1 MTVDRDALCSWLSDL
16 AAVIVQDADDLSDLA
31 TRIAAAP
38 SLSAAAFSTE
48 ILSLMRIVGESVT
61 SVAGFDG
68 LKAGSF
74 EEGDTEA
81 AGKILLAVGLSLAG
95 GRVEWIS
102 RPQARAGR
110 ERISAAGD
118 AALAVVSTIGAD
130 AADLYGWLSRLVQ
143 MSVRLVSDLA
153 ADLAPVGRVETG
165 ISMPSTVLAYKLYG
179 EAGRA
184 AGLVD
189 IAGSSTPMLMPI
201 GFDALEN

>member
-1 MTVDRDALCSWLSDL
+1 MSVDRDALCSWLSDL
-16 AAVIVQDADDLSDLA
+16 AAVIVQDADDLADVA
-31 TRIAAAP
+31 TRIVAAP
-38 SLSAAAFSTE
+38 DLLAAAFSTE

-61 SVAGFDG
+61 TIGGFDS
-68 LKAGSF
+68 LKAGTF
-74 EEGDTEA
+74 ADDETEA
-81 AGKILLAVGLSLAG
+81 AGKILLAVGLSLAS

-130 AADLYGWLSRLVQ
+130 AAALYGWLSRLVQ
-143 MSVRLVSDLA
+143 TSVRLVSDLA

-165 ISMPSTVLAYKLYG
+165 ISMPSTVIAYKLYG
-179 EAGRA
+179 DAGRA
-184 AGLVD
+184 ASLVD

-201 GFDALEN
+201 GFDALES